1 MKICSKIKANEKF
14 SVYVVVPMWPEGN
27 PKDNVVQEILFWQVI
42 VVYILS
48 TNACTRFNSSIM
60 QTVLCESTC
69 MTLLPMAN
77 KHCC

>member
-48 TNACTRFNSSIM
+48 TNLSSMHAPGSM

-69 MTLLPMAN
+69 MTLLPLAN